1 MPPTAGQVRP
11 LFDLP
16 GDLNEAELLTVNV
29 LSSRNIGATNGDFRL
44 RVLAGAGPVTNVFT
58 CDLGE
63 GCQFSIVA
71 QSLRLELVSFQP
83 YLGSPFGNPGYDP
96 ANGQAEVTAQVV
108 RGGFGRGVPLTYSE
122 PAFRMTPA
130 TSRVYPIP
138 AFARRVFVASN
149 ADTADAAVASWVLR
163 SPSNS
168 NFGGFLNRFYEGNFQ
183 PIPAGMDHLRI
194 DTNAAANDIDMQPI
208 WELAF

>member
-1 MPPTAGQVRP
+1 MAKRREPFIDRRDLLRSSGAGALGAGAGVLSPAISSPRWGGSYRDVMPPTAGQVRP

-16 GDLNEAELLTVNV
+16 GDLNAAELLTVNV

-83 YLGSPFGNPGYDP
+83 YLGSPFGDPGYDA
-96 ANGQAEVTAQVV
+96 ANGLAEVTAQVV
-108 RGGFGRGVPLTYSE
+108 RGGFGRGVP
-122 PAFRMTPA
+122 
-130 TSRVYPIP
+130 
-138 AFARRVFVASN
+138 
-149 ADTADAAVASWVLR
+149 
-163 SPSNS
+163 
-168 NFGGFLNRFYEGNFQ
+168 
-183 PIPAGMDHLRI
+183 
-194 DTNAAANDIDMQPI
+194 
-208 WELAF
+208 